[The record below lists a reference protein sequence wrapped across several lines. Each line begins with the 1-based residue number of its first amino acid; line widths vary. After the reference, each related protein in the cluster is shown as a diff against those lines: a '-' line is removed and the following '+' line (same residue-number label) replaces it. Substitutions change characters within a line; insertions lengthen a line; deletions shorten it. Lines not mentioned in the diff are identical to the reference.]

1 MGFRNHGLAFK
12 HKQKNVVWTKGT
24 SGLEGEFQSGS
35 EVDFYID
42 KNMIHIADTKVARR
56 YGDFFIRQIH
66 KFDELNRGLRV
77 LVGPCVGPPLVLG
90 IHADH
95 GGVLANKGLRVKTL
109 LQGLLSQLSLLPL
122 LQLLEVPLLLLPL
135 LLVVVLVSLKLDHDV
150 EQLGGLGL
158 QVVGV
163 HGLKVQ
169 GLDSDGEGDLLLF
182 LEHLLPLG
190 LGLLKAL
197 LLLLSLSGP
206 LVSLLF
212 PQLLLL
218 FLLLLVELLLL
229 LGSDLLPLGLL
240 LLQLLQLLLFL
251 LPGGSPF

>member
-1 MGFRNHGLAFK
+1 MASR
-12 HKQKNVVWTKGT
+12 
-24 SGLEGEFQSGS
+24 S
-35 EVDFYID
+35 
-42 KNMIHIADTKVARR
+42 
-56 YGDFFIRQIH
+56 
-66 KFDELNRGLRV
+66 RGLI
-77 LVGPCVGPPLVLG
+77 LM
-90 IHADH
+90 
-95 GGVLANKGLRVKTL
+95 
-109 LQGLLSQLSLLPL
+109 
-122 LQLLEVPLLLLPL
+122 EVPLLLLPL
-135 LLVVVLVSLKLDHDV
+135 LFVVVLVSLKLDHDV

-163 HGLKVQ
+163 HGLKVE

-182 LEHLLPLG
+182 LELLLGLGHLLAGIVALSASSGLLGGGASLVRLLGIEHLLPLG
-190 LGLLKAL
+190 LGLLQAL

-229 LGSDLLPLGLL
+229 LGPDLLPLGLL